1 MEAAISSLLFKSHP
15 LGEVIDLARDQ
26 GVSWLEVWTEHLW
39 RDDNGDLL
47 KRLRQS
53 GLKLS
58 VHGPIGDLNITSS
71 NQGIREESI
80 RQVLQ
85 GIEEAAAMDAKVI
98 TIHPGFLTG
107 RQDTPEE
114 IWENQISAFIRFAAR
129 GKELGLIIAMETM
142 EKRNKE
148 VVIDPEIA
156 NRITDAVNMG
166 SFGLTFDISHAHTVM
181 DVVEFIRALRKISHI
196 HISDT
201 KDGKAH
207 VLMGQGEIA
216 FEPVLQAL
224 RGKYDGA
231 LVIEGWNPQD
241 EMGMVRKS
249 TSFLNA
255 QLAKLRAL

>member
-1 MEAAISSLLFKSHP
+1 MEAAISSLLFKTHQ

-26 GVSWLEVWTEHLW
+26 GVAWLEVWTEHLW
-39 RDDNGDLL
+39 RDDKGDLL

-53 GLKLS
+53 GLNLS

-107 RQDTPEE
+107 RQDAPEE
-114 IWENQISAFIRFAAR
+114 IWDMQISAFTRFASR
-129 GKELGLIIAMETM
+129 GKQLGLVIAMETM

-148 VVIDPEIA
+148 VVIHPDIA
-156 NRITDAVNMG
+156 NTIVNAVNMEN
-166 SFGLTFDISHAHTVM
+166 FGLTFDVSHAHTVM

-201 KDGKAH
+201 KNGKVH

-216 FEPVLQAL
+216 FEPVLRAL
-224 RGKYDGA
+224 KEKYDGP
-231 LVIEGWNPQD
+231 LVIEGWNPKD
-241 EMGMVRKS
+241 EMGMVQKS
-249 TSFLNA
+249 TAFLNA
-255 QLAKLRAL
+255 QLANLQP